1 MPAELGAAGGWHGFE
16 ACWQIWP
23 ADAFPLEMPFTVHMT
38 VASDV
43 LATVGTRVTRWPVRT
58 DADDG
63 ETLTVTLLTIVA
75 EADATSAPAVA

>member
-1 MPAELGAAGGWHGFE
+1 MLPAAGTGLKHAGRFG
-16 ACWQIWP
+16 QR
-23 ADAFPLEMPFTVHMT
+23 DAFPLEMPFTVHMT